1 MCGIAG
7 ILGAE
12 RAASAR
18 VAEALAKALAH
29 RGPDDHG
36 VETLPVGSEGRSL
49 TLVHR
54 RLSIIDLSPLGH
66 QPMFDPT
73 TGNWIVYNGEI
84 FNFRELRRER
94 EAGGDRFRSG
104 SDTEV
109 ILKLYAA
116 YGRNVLDRLCGMFAL
131 ALWDE
136 SRRELLLAVDP
147 VGIKPL
153 YHCRAEDGSFLF
165 ASEVR
170 ALLASGV
177 VSRSLDP
184 VAVESYLSYGAVQAP
199 NSIVRGVTSLHG
211 GTYLRVQADGVVSV
225 PKRYWSPGFAPAAAP
240 SVEGAAVLPRLREL
254 LRLVVRQH
262 MVSDV
267 PIGVFLSGGID
278 SSSIVALMHEVAPG
292 AVNTFSVAFAE
303 QEYSEAPYARA
314 IADRYSDKHHEICL
328 SGSDLLATL
337 PSALAALDQPTI
349 DGINV
354 YVIAR
359 AVREAGMK
367 VVLSGQGGDELFAGY
382 PTFKLVPS
390 AVRWRRV
397 ARLLPRSG
405 WQLSAALWSVK
416 SRRRAIPS
424 KLSQFLAGAGDVFS
438 TFLLLRQLFPP
449 ATRQMLFPSRPTR
462 GMVHGLPEGFAG
474 ELIND
479 LAPLD
484 PVNQVSLL
492 ELRTYLANMLLRDG
506 DVMSMAHGLEVR
518 LPLLDRRLVEMV
530 AGIPGQTKVDRRRP
544 KPWLLGAMGSALPRM
559 IYDRPKQGFTFP
571 WEVWLRS
578 CLRPELEACLGSKLL
593 CESIGLDWHAC
604 QHLWRAFLGRRP
616 GLTWS
621 RIWGVFVLLDWCR
634 RHGVRLR

>member
-7 ILGAE
+7 LLGTDQGAT
-12 RAASAR
+12 AR
-18 VAEALAKALAH
+18 VAEALAVALAH
-29 RGPDDHG
+29 RGPDDQG
-36 VETLPVGSEGRSL
+36 IETVPVESEGRSL

-66 QPMFDPT
+66 QPMTDPA

-84 FNFRELRRER
+84 FNFLDLRREL
-94 EAGGDRFRSG
+94 EARGVRFRSL

-116 YGRNVLDRLCGMFAL
+116 YGLDALSQLCGMFAL
-131 ALWDE
+131 ALWDDA
-136 SRRELLLAVDP
+136 RQELLLAVDP

-153 YHCRAEDGSFLF
+153 YHCRSEDGSFLF

-184 VAVESYLSYGAVQAP
+184 VALESYLSYGAVQAP
-199 NSIVRGVTSLHG
+199 SSIVRGVTSLRG
-211 GTYLRVQADGVVSV
+211 GTYVCVSADGSVSA
-225 PKRYWSPGFAPAAAP
+225 PKRYWFPRFASAATP
-240 SVEGAAVLPRLREL
+240 SVGSADVLPRLREL

-262 MVSDV
+262 LVSDV
-267 PIGVFLSGGID
+267 PVGVFLSGGID

-328 SGSDLLATL
+328 TGRDLLATL

-359 AVREAGMK
+359 AAREAGMK

-390 AVRWRRV
+390 AVRWRRRV
-397 ARLLPRSG
+397 GFLHGSG
-405 WQLSAALWSVK
+405 WRLATSLWSVT
-416 SRRRAIPS
+416 SRRRAIPD
-424 KLSQFLAGAGDVFS
+424 KLSQFLAGDGDAFS

-449 ATRQMLFPSRPTR
+449 ATRETIFPDRPTR
-462 GMVHGLPEGFAG
+462 GMIHGLPEDPAR
-474 ELIND
+474 ELMD
-479 LAPLD
+479 ELVRLD
-484 PVNQVSLL
+484 VVNQVSLL

-506 DVMSMAHGLEVR
+506 DFMSMAHGLEVR
-518 LPLLDRRLVEMV
+518 VPLLDRRLVEFV
-530 AGIPGQTKVDRRRP
+530 AGIPGRTKVDWRLP
-544 KPWLLGAMGSALPRM
+544 KPWLLRAMGDALPRM

-571 WEVWLRS
+571 WEVWLRET
-578 CLRPELEACLGSKLL
+578 LRPEIEACFGSKLL
-593 CESIGLDWHAC
+593 CESVGLEWLAC
-604 QHLWRAFLGRRP
+604 QHLWRAFLERRP
-616 GLTWS
+616 GLTWA

-634 RHGVRLR
+634 RHDVRLR